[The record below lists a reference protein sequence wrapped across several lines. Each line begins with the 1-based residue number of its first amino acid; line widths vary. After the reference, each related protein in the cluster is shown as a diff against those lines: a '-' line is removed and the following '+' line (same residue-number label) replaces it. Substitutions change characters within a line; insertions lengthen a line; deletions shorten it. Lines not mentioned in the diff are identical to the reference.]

1 MSKKA
6 KSFEEFY
13 SKNKDDILDIDIVAD
28 YAESHDGDTTP
39 FDKDMFCPE
48 CKQAELSFVHKTS
61 KRRAHLRRIKS
72 SNHKDGCSYNYEYA
86 SKKTVKKY
94 VDSLNYEEIQD
105 KLNSI
110 MNMLCRKH
118 NTKKTT
124 SNDNE
129 DLTKKRKNP
138 MLIPERKDCETVLRA
153 LQRKRLNGQIDES
166 DGEDFC
172 VFYGKVKLKVI
183 EKEKNSDD
191 PKKTYKYYLLQIYT
205 QNKKGEWKF
214 RTSLYRGNMRDLVNE
229 EVMYNIV
236 MIGHLDFQFKPFT
249 IKLANKNAIK
259 YREAQLQSSR
269 FYRIYC
275 FFYIQRNVYEFTE
288 I

>member
-72 SNHKDGCSYNYEYA
+72 SNHKDGCSY
-86 SKKTVKKY
+86 
-94 VDSLNYEEIQD
+94 
-105 KLNSI
+105 
-110 MNMLCRKH
+110 
-118 NTKKTT
+118 
-124 SNDNE
+124 
-129 DLTKKRKNP
+129 
-138 MLIPERKDCETVLRA
+138 
-153 LQRKRLNGQIDES
+153 
-166 DGEDFC
+166 
-172 VFYGKVKLKVI
+172 
-183 EKEKNSDD
+183 
-191 PKKTYKYYLLQIYT
+191 KYYLLQIYT

-259 YREAQLQSSR
+259 YREA
-269 FYRIYC
+269 
-275 FFYIQRNVYEFTE
+275 
-288 I
+288 

>member
-118 NTKKTT
+118 NSQQSTHHH
-124 SNDNE
+124 NE
-129 DLTKKRKNP
+129 HLTKKRKNP

-153 LQRKRLNGQIDES
+153 LQRKRLNGWIDES

-183 EKEKNSDD
+183 EKEMHTKLFMVLDSPKGKELDDDNSKLIDKIISD
-191 PKKTYKYYLLQIYT
+191 EL
-205 QNKKGEWKF
+205 
-214 RTSLYRGNMRDLVNE
+214 E
-229 EVMYNIV
+229 ENQVLIAS
-236 MIGHLDFQFKPFT
+236 I
-249 IKLANKNAIK
+249 
-259 YREAQLQSSR
+259 
-269 FYRIYC
+269 
-275 FFYIQRNVYEFTE
+275 YEFTSE
-288 I
+288 KKITLENRAIEGRNK

>member
-94 VDSLNYEEIQD
+94 DGFVQFKFDVDSKEFITIIIFKN
-105 KLNSI
+105 
-110 MNMLCRKH
+110 
-118 NTKKTT
+118 NTK
-124 SNDNE
+124 
-129 DLTKKRKNP
+129 
-138 MLIPERKDCETVLRA
+138 
-153 LQRKRLNGQIDES
+153 
-166 DGEDFC
+166 
-172 VFYGKVKLKVI
+172 
-183 EKEKNSDD
+183 
-191 PKKTYKYYLLQIYT
+191 
-205 QNKKGEWKF
+205 
-214 RTSLYRGNMRDLVNE
+214 
-229 EVMYNIV
+229 
-236 MIGHLDFQFKPFT
+236 
-249 IKLANKNAIK
+249 
-259 YREAQLQSSR
+259 
-269 FYRIYC
+269 
-275 FFYIQRNVYEFTE
+275 
-288 I
+288 

>member
-138 MLIPERKDCETVLRA
+138 MLIPERKNCETVLRA
-153 LQRKRLNGQIDES
+153 LQRKRLNGWIDES

-205 QNKKGEWKF
+205 KNKKGEWKF

-259 YREAQLQSSR
+259 YREA
-269 FYRIYC
+269 
-275 FFYIQRNVYEFTE
+275 
-288 I
+288 

>member
-153 LQRKRLNGQIDES
+153 LQRKRLNGWIDES

-205 QNKKGEWKF
+205 QNKKAN
-214 RTSLYRGNMRDLVNE
+214 GNSEQVYI
-229 EVMYNIV
+229 EVI
-236 MIGHLDFQFKPFT
+236 
-249 IKLANKNAIK
+249 
-259 YREAQLQSSR
+259 
-269 FYRIYC
+269 C
-275 FFYIQRNVYEFTE
+275 E

>member
-118 NTKKTT
+118 NT
-124 SNDNE
+124 
-129 DLTKKRKNP
+129 
-138 MLIPERKDCETVLRA
+138 
-153 LQRKRLNGQIDES
+153 
-166 DGEDFC
+166 
-172 VFYGKVKLKVI
+172 
-183 EKEKNSDD
+183 
-191 PKKTYKYYLLQIYT
+191 
-205 QNKKGEWKF
+205 
-214 RTSLYRGNMRDLVNE
+214 
-229 EVMYNIV
+229 
-236 MIGHLDFQFKPFT
+236 
-249 IKLANKNAIK
+249 
-259 YREAQLQSSR
+259 
-269 FYRIYC
+269 
-275 FFYIQRNVYEFTE
+275 
-288 I
+288 